1 MTTPN
6 LIVQPRELARSIREL
21 RRQKEQMD
29 VITAARDRE
38 IAAAEQARL
47 DANRPYDAQLA
58 EFLDLEQGARAVVKS
73 TSAKASSAAVETPPL
88 MPISDPVRTLT
99 ECVSEMEGILT
110 SLETRVVI
118 LRLVDVP
125 SDVDQ
130 AKVKDILRISVEAP
144 VKSGFKFDCS
154 VRWARNY
161 IPVLKALGVKAE
173 FEI

>member
-6 LIVQPRELARSIREL
+6 LIVQHRELARSIREL
-21 RRQKEQMD
+21 CRQNEQLNVM
-29 VITAARDRE
+29 VAERDRE

-47 DANRPYDAQLA
+47 DANRQYDARLA
-58 EFLDLEQGARAVVKS
+58 EFLDLEEGPRVVVKS
-73 TSAKASSAAVETPPL
+73 TGAKASGAAIETPPL
-88 MPISDPVRTLT
+88 MPKPDPAQTLT
-99 ECVSEMEGILT
+99 ECISEMEGILT
-110 SLETRVVI
+110 SLETRTVI

-161 IPVLKALGVKAE
+161 ISVLKALGVKVE
-173 FEI
+173 FVV